1 MTTPKI
7 RLLALLITLTMI
19 GCTVSESAKK
29 EALTE
34 PSVFKNLELTM
45 LGGETMNANTMDG
58 KVVLVVNVA
67 SQCGFTPQ
75 YEGLQTLYGN
85 YQDKGLEIIAVP
97 CNQFGGQEPGDP
109 KEIDAMI
116 KSKYGVM
123 FSILSKQ
130 DVKGGTQGELF
141 DRLLKTSVGQTS
153 TVKWNFEKFLINRR
167 GQLVNRFTSLTKP
180 GSDDLKSAIESELA
194 KR

>member
-1 MTTPKI
+1 MH
-7 RLLALLITLTMI
+7 RLLQATLLPLTLITMI
-19 GCTVSESAKK
+19 GCTVSEASKK
-29 EALTE
+29 AALTE

-45 LGGETMNANTMDG
+45 LSGDKMNASTMDG

-75 YEGLQTLYGN
+75 YEGLQKLYAT
-85 YQDKGLEIIAVP
+85 YQSQGLEIIAVP

-123 FSILSKQ
+123 FPILSKQ

-141 DRLLKTSVGQTS
+141 DRLLNTSVGQTS
-153 TVKWNFEKFLINRR
+153 TVKWNFEKFLINRQ
-167 GQLVNRFTSLTKP
+167 GQLVDRFTSLTKP
-180 GSDDLKSAIESELA
+180 GSDDLKAAIESHLA

>member
-1 MTTPKI
+1 MGTRSTC
-7 RLLALLITLTMI
+7 LLVLFFTLTMI

-29 EALTE
+29 AALTE

-45 LGGETMNANTMDG
+45 LSGEKMNAGSMDG

-75 YEGLQTLYGN
+75 YAGLQQLYAD
-85 YQDKGLEIIAVP
+85 YQAKGLEIIAVP

-167 GQLVNRFTSLTKP
+167 GQLVNRFTSLTEP
-180 GSDDLKSAIESELA
+180 GSADLKSAIETELA